1 MCIIPVRDSVISPVL
16 PEAAMLL
23 KVTDADPS
31 SDGAVRLHCAWLP
44 GLDGHAC
51 RLLG

>member
-1 MCIIPVRDSVISPVL
+1 MRIIPVRDSVISPVL

-31 SDGAVRLHCAWLP
+31 SDRAGRLHCAWLP
-44 GLDGHAC
+44 GLDGRAC

>member
-1 MCIIPVRDSVISPVL
+1 MPVRDSAISSVL

-23 KVTDADPS
+23 KVTGAGPS
-31 SDGAVRLHCAWLP
+31 SGGAVCLHCVWLP

-51 RLLG
+51 LLSMR